1 MTDPISP
8 LFTEPSNVSLTV
20 TPSKAILAEIDN
32 FCEFSK
38 QSGGSSSREDA
49 LLFFALARAAAKP
62 PGPLQAK
69 ETP

>member
-1 MTDPISP
+1 M
-8 LFTEPSNVSLTV
+8 SLTV

-38 QSGGSSSREDA
+38 QSGGSSLTREEA
-49 LLFFALARAAAKP
+49 LLFFTHSGITSWKLIDKLARAAKRP

-69 ETP
+69 DTP